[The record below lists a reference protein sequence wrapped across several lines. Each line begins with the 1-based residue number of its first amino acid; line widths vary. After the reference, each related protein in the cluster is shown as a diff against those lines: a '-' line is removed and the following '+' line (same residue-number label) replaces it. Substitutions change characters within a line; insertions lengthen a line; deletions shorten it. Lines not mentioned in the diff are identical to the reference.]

1 MKIET
6 ILKSM
11 KRSHLRAILITK
23 QPQRMR
29 RYRQFY
35 AFSDRIL
42 KMDAEKKDLI
52 DQLFLIVGDRERII
66 RERNARIAELE
77 AKSYEGLK
85 DAIDY
90 VEQWR

>member
-11 KRSHLRAILITK
+11 ERSHLRTILVAK

-35 AFSDRIL
+35 AFRARIL
-42 KMDAEKKDLI
+42 KVFEEKDAEIEYWRGKYIRLI
-52 DQLFLIVGDRERII
+52 QH
-66 RERNARIAELE
+66 LE
-77 AKSYEGLK
+77 EP
-85 DAIDY
+85 DED
-90 VEQWR
+90 